1 MSDRLKI
8 TAGIYG
14 ATRGDQSTGESRLCQ
29 GYPVTVWLNTELD
42 SHIERMILLEITEIT
57 LIPSPR

>member
-1 MSDRLKI
+1 M
-8 TAGIYG
+8 YG
-14 ATRGDQSTGESRLCQ
+14 ATGGDQSTRESRLFQ
-29 GYPVTVWLNTELD
+29 GRPVTVWLNTELD